1 MNKLIIAIVSTLIMT
16 VAGVSFAQDDVAEPE
31 KKKQR
36 QHRQHQQRGMQA
48 MPVVERI
55 MHAIKQLDLDE
66 QQKANI
72 KAVMQGLKEDVH
84 PQIADTR
91 ANHEQLKD
99 LVKAIDF
106 DDEAVAILAEK
117 EGDLAAQ
124 RLMLTSR
131 ALSDVYKLLTREQR
145 DELEAMAAQRQERRG
160 GMRQKRGKGQQTDEG

>member
-1 MNKLIIAIVSTLIMT
+1 MNKFIIAIVSTLIMT
-16 VAGVSFAQDDVAEPE
+16 VAGTSFAQDDVVEPE

-55 MHAIKQLDLDE
+55 MHAIRQLDLDDV
-66 QQKANI
+66 QKADI
-72 KAVMQGLKEDVH
+72 KAVMQGLKEDIRPVM
-84 PQIADTR
+84 ADTR

-99 LVKAIDF
+99 LVKAIEF
-106 DDEAVAILAEK
+106 EEGAVQLLADN

-131 ALSDVYKLLTREQR
+131 ALSDVFKLLTPEQR
-145 DELEAMAAQRQERRG
+145 DELDAMAAQRQERRS
-160 GMRQKRGKGQQTDEG
+160 GMRQKKDKGQQTDEG

>member
-66 QQKANI
+66 EQKASV
-72 KAVMQGLKEDVH
+72 KAVMQGLKEDVRPLMH
-84 PQIADTR
+84 ETR
-91 ANHEQLKD
+91 TNHEQLKG
-99 LVKAIDF
+99 LVTAINF
-106 DDEAVAILAEK
+106 VEDDVAVIAEK

-145 DELEAMAAQRQERRG
+145 DELEAMAAQRQERRA
-160 GMRQKRGKGQQTDEG
+160 GMRQKKGKGQKTDEG